1 MTKHFL
7 CLLNETLIYTNSLHV
22 PPLLLPLR
30 PFIRPRGSNYQ
41 DAREDVPGDRLRERG
56 EEGSHRGGVFVNE
69 MDQTWQAAEPG
80 SKLWTE
86 RDGRSNL

>member
-7 CLLNETLIYTNSLHV
+7 CLLNETLIYTNNLHV
-22 PPLLLPLR
+22 PPLLLPPY
-30 PFIRPRGSNYQ
+30 PFIRPYGSNYW
-41 DAREDVPGDRLRERG
+41 DTREDVPNDRLRERRDD
-56 EEGSHRGGVFVNE
+56 GSHWGGVFVNE

-86 RDGRSNL
+86 RDGRPNL